1 MENKPTK
8 NPKRQQRLQ
17 RKPDPTQTITPQ
29 APSNPNDKPTP
40 TFAPDYQPSK
50 NASAYNNLPPVP
62 QWNYRIISFKNDYIK
77 LQEDI
82 TKMLNTGWK
91 LAGGVS
97 TTMYADQY
105 SVTTVFSQAV
115 YKTN

>member
-8 NPKRQQRLQ
+8 QPKRQQRQQ
-17 RKPDPTQTITPQ
+17 RKPVSQPITPQ
-29 APSNPNDKPTP
+29 APSAASDKPVA

-50 NASAYNNLPPVP
+50 NEAAYTNLPPHP

-82 TKMLNTGWK
+82 TKMLNTGWQ

-105 SVTTVFSQAV
+105 SVNTVFSQAV
-115 YKTN
+115 YKTK

>member
-1 MENKPTK
+1 MENNPTK
-8 NPKRQQRLQ
+8 SPKRQQRHQ
-17 RKPDPTQTITPQ
+17 RKSTHPQNITPQ
-29 APSNPNDKPTP
+29 APSGSSDTSKP
-40 TFAPDYQPSK
+40 TFAPDYQPSM
-50 NASAYNNLPPVP
+50 NESAYTNLPPPP

-82 TKMLNTGWK
+82 TKMLNTGWQ

-105 SVTTVFSQAV
+105 SVNTVFSQAV
-115 YKTN
+115 YKTK

>member
-1 MENKPTK
+1 MENKNDKQTQRSQPRRQNRK
-8 NPKRQQRLQ
+8 NKNE
-17 RKPDPTQTITPQ
+17 TTPQ
-29 APSNPNDKPTP
+29 APASSPPTLV
-40 TFAPDYQPSK
+40 TEYQPSK
-50 NASAYNNLPPVP
+50 NEALHTNLPPPP

-77 LQEDI
+77 LQEEI
-82 TKMLNTGWK
+82 TKMLNTGWQ

-115 YKTN
+115 YRTK